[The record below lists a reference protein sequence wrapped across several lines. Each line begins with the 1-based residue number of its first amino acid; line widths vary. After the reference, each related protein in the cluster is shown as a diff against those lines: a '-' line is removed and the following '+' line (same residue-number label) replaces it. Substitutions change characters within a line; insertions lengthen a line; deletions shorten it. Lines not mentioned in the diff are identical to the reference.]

1 MKRDMVAPRIGF
13 RHDLAMRTALAL
25 ACLVIASPAAA
36 QSATFLAHAALESC
50 VQERSAAY
58 AGLDG
63 SLREIVTAA
72 LGACRDERTAM
83 KEAYRAHYE
92 GLGASA
98 GTAVTQA
105 ASMVDVLM
113 RDLSEMAMATVADAR
128 LAAAD

>member
-1 MKRDMVAPRIGF
+1 MKRDMVAPRLGF
-13 RHDLAMRTALAL
+13 RHDRAMRTALAL
-25 ACLVIASPAAA
+25 TCLVIASPATA

-72 LGACRDERTAM
+72 LGACRDERSAV
-83 KEAYRAHYE
+83 KDAYREHYE
-92 GLGASA
+92 GLGAAA

-105 ASMVDVLM
+105 ADMVDVLV
-113 RDLSEMAMATVADAR
+113 RDLSEAAMATVAEAR
-128 LAAAD
+128 LAGG